1 MVARIGDVVN
11 HVGKPHVVDSI
22 IVTPNGCHA
31 MLMPEKGK
39 PRRVVATS
47 HTTDDRWCI
56 AALSMADQP
65 EPIPEKLN
73 ADNTKPVRI
82 QMTHETYQRMVIMCR
97 ERDVSADFLIHTL
110 LWDAKEGGICQSLDE

>member
-11 HVGKPHVVDSI
+11 HVGKPHVVDTV
-22 IVTPNGCHA
+22 IVTSNGCHA

-65 EPIPEKLN
+65 DREPERLN